1 MSSNKLKAAVM
12 YFKDLTVEKDKRI
25 DQLNLEISQLKDII
39 NLYENN
45 NQVINRNIQS
55 ARAPMMIHTP
65 KSINQNSFIS
75 NSGFNL
81 DLSSRLKH
89 DKEKNSQVE
98 INSDRG
104 KTNGLNGLNGLG
116 LQTFTPFS
124 SQIFSNS
131 KSNKL
136 HSTSSSFLIK
146 HNQVG
151 NSIKS
156 TKSFFGSNS
165 QLLANNMKS
174 SYFGVSSKNS
184 ERKNNSNYKKIKFL
198 FLCYRLF
205 TY

>member
-12 YFKDLTVEKDKRI
+12 YYKDLTVEKDKRI

-39 NLYENN
+39 SLYENN

-89 DKEKNSQVE
+89 DKEKISQVE

-104 KTNGLNGLNGLG
+104 KTNGLGLG
-116 LQTFTPFS
+116 LQTFS

-156 TKSFFGSNS
+156 TKSFFASNS
-165 QLLANNMKS
+165 QLLNKADNKKS

-184 ERKNNSNYKKIKFL
+184 DRKNNSNYKKIKFL
-198 FLCYRLF
+198 FLCYIFYRLF

>member
-12 YFKDLTVEKDKRI
+12 YYKDLTVEKDKRI

-45 NQVINRNIQS
+45 NQAINRNIQS

-89 DKEKNSQVE
+89 DKEKISQVE

-104 KTNGLNGLNGLG
+104 KTNGLGLG

-165 QLLANNMKS
+165 QLLNKADNKKS
-174 SYFGVSSKNS
+174 SYFGVSSCNS
-184 ERKNNSNYKKIKFL
+184 DRKNNSNYKKIKFL

-205 TY
+205 PY